1 MILSTRLMNGETL
14 IPIELIWEKLEK
26 KKQEIAIRML
36 KNGDLSARGSVLLMD
51 NSKPTYESRLG
62 KVVDISLEFWRDSD
76 LDSGKRTTRCGQKF
90 QLLGCLPDDVMPT

>member
-1 MILSTRLMNGETL
+1 MNGETL

-36 KNGDLSARGSVLLMD
+36 KNGELSARGSVLLMD

-62 KVVDISLEFWRDSD
+62 KVVDISLEFWRDS
-76 LDSGKRTTRCGQKF
+76 GKRTTRCGQKF
-90 QLLGCLPDDVMPT
+90 QLLGCHPDDVMRT